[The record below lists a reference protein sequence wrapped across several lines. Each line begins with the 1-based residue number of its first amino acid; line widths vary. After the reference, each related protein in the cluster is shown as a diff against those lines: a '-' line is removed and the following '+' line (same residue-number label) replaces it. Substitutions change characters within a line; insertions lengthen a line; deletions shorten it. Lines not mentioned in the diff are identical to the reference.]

1 MWKKE
6 AVRKVR
12 VLREVQDAD
21 DDEVQDGDEDEDAH
35 DDDGDEV
42 TRRMLVMMG
51 WFDDPSNST
60 GALCS
65 RLSADAGAL
74 QGVSTKIGPYK

>member
-21 DDEVQDGDEDEDAH
+21 DDEVQD
-35 DDDGDEV
+35 DDDCEEEV
-42 TRRMLVMMG
+42 
-51 WFDDPSNST
+51 DPVWKV
-60 GALCS
+60 
-65 RLSADAGAL
+65 RF
-74 QGVSTKIGPYK
+74 

>member
-35 DDDGDEV
+35 DDDGDAV
-42 TRRMLVMMG
+42 RCKMMIVMRMLMRMMRCKMMMIVRRM
-51 WFDDPSNST
+51 WI
-60 GALCS
+60 LC
-65 RLSADAGAL
+65 G
-74 QGVSTKIGPYK
+74 K

>member
-1 MWKKE
+1 MYATAGEHLTQRMRKMTFE
-6 AVRKVR
+6 AM
-12 VLREVQDAD
+12 LRQEI
-21 DDEVQDGDEDEDAH
+21 
-35 DDDGDEV
+35 
-42 TRRMLVMMG
+42 G

-74 QGVSTKIGPYK
+74 QGVSLVKNFYTLTNDEHNNAL

>member
-42 TRRMLVMMG
+42 RCKMMMIVQ
-51 WFDDPSNST
+51 WDHYRSLHS
-60 GALCS
+60 
-65 RLSADAGAL
+65 
-74 QGVSTKIGPYK
+74 GPLGPGCCNGENQDF